1 MFFDVFL
8 SVATRARKLLKTVE
22 AEEKLPVDLLEWRF
36 LIPPRH
42 VYRALMINEG
52 LEDAAGW
59 AGRAIRED
67 EACKHVEA
75 LESLKKAKAH
85 LEEVKWFRN
94 ASDDE
99 VDQRIAKHYCRW
111 ILFSGSPIYR
121 V

>member
-8 SVATRARKLLKTVE
+8 SVATRARKLLKAIE
-22 AEEKLPVDLLEWRF
+22 AEEKLPGDLLEWRF

-42 VYRALMINEG
+42 VYRALMVNRG

-67 EACKHVEA
+67 EAGQHVEA
-75 LESLKKAKAH
+75 LESLSKAKEH
-85 LEEVKWFRN
+85 LEESRWFRN

-99 VDQRIAKHYCRW
+99 VDDRIAKHYCRW
-111 ILFSGSPIYR
+111 ILFTGRPIYH